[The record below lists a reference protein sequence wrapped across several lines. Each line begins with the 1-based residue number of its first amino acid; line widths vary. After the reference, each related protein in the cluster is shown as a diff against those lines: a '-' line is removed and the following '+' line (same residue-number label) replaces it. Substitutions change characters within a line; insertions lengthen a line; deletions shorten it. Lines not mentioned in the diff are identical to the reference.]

1 MKGFGP
7 VHDRCIGHDDA
18 NALDI
23 QFAVAHAFQP
33 AQARFVCQA
42 KWHGHVAAVVDVAD
56 ADIHAGLED
65 ELLGQGN
72 LDACHD
78 FT

>member
-1 MKGFGP
+1 MMMP
-7 VHDRCIGHDDA
+7 T
-18 NALDI
+18 LDI

-42 KWHGHVAAVVDVAD
+42 QNGIIGHVAAVVDVAD

-72 LDACHD
+72 LDAGHD